1 VSGIRLP
8 ISERSIAIQIN
19 LLIPTLDIALPTKI
33 PVKIVSSVKVDASIP
48 ASVSDIP
55 KLSIIEGMDGPS
67 FAIWT
72 PHTAPQA
79 TVVAVIVHCCFSGY
93 VTVKEIPNFRSESV
107 EIGWHNRP

>member
-1 VSGIRLP
+1 M
-8 ISERSIAIQIN
+8 SERSIAIQIN

-67 FAIWT
+67 LAIWT

-93 VTVKEIPNFRSESV
+93 VTVKEIPNFQSESV